1 MLSTRFRGAGF
12 SLIEAL
18 IVLAIMGIIAAF
30 AVPQYQAQVTK
41 TKRSDGM
48 QMLMSMMQTQERYFT
63 NELTYATNLTLLGYA
78 SAANVAS
85 SEGHYQITAT
95 ACAGDTIARCVIL
108 TAVPQGSQ
116 AADGNLTLNSRGQR
130 TGNWD

>member
-48 QMLMSMMQTQERYFT
+48 QMLMSMSARVPKKYTDAHAAGTR
-63 NELTYATNLTLLGYA
+63 A
-78 SAANVAS
+78 STTVS
-85 SEGHYQITAT
+85 MMEGTDSRSRI
-95 ACAGDTIARCVIL
+95 CGDTDR
-108 TAVPQGSQ
+108 
-116 AADGNLTLNSRGQR
+116 
-130 TGNWD
+130 